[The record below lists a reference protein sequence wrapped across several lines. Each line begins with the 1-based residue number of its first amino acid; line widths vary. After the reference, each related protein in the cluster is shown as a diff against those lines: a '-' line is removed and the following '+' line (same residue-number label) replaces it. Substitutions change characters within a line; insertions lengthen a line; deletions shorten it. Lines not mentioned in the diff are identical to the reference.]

1 MVPQAE
7 RLRFR
12 RGKESKDGYFT
23 GYVCRCS
30 DRKPVFFPEKYKKI
44 NEKLQVVC
52 TILLIFC
59 MGVTLGS
66 RDHFLQELGT
76 LGWTSFLFF
85 LFPAGGSLLLVYGLT
100 RKFMPSEK
108 EKKKKEPV

>member
-1 MVPQAE
+1 MDILLVMCVGVLIGN
-7 RLRFR
+7 R
-12 RGKESKDGYFT
+12 
-23 GYVCRCS
+23 
-30 DRKPVFFPEKYKKI
+30 FFPEKYKKI
-44 NEKLQVVC
+44 NEKLQAVC
-52 TILLIFC
+52 TMLLIFC

-66 RDHFLQELGT
+66 REHFLQELGT